1 MKADIVKKLIEKG
14 YRVKCRATSSDMQET
29 TGAKPQTQSFC
40 FQSSTRPK
48 RLIVLQGKLLTEFP
62 EAFMVRDLI
71 TSEARAWLLL
81 SGQCAILMT
90 GNVEKELVSQ
100 AEEEDMEALLGTY
113 VIGVGEAEAFSER
126 LKREFQALEA
136 AN

>member
-1 MKADIVKKLIEKG
+1 
-14 YRVKCRATSSDMQET
+14 
-29 TGAKPQTQSFC
+29 
-40 FQSSTRPK
+40 
-48 RLIVLQGKLLTEFP
+48 
-62 EAFMVRDLI
+62 
-71 TSEARAWLLL
+71 
-81 SGQCAILMT
+81 MT

-136 AN
+136 ANVHAILESGPLIDGIIMSFSIFYSSSLL

>member
-1 MKADIVKKLIEKG
+1 CK
-14 YRVKCRATSSDMQET
+14 ATSSDMQET
-29 TGAKPQTQSFC
+29 TGAEPQTQSFC

-136 AN
+136 ANVHAILESGPLIDG